1 MKKIV
6 FTLAAMMT
14 MTLAFAEGEN
24 SAKTNA
30 AVAPEAAKY
39 EMNIN
44 VSSLGRTL
52 GLDYDTER
60 TVSYISENFTR
71 DMHRV
76 ATTAEDADRNRLY
89 KKAINHN
96 LAYMRSVLDDSQ
108 YHEYVKLLNTTL
120 NNRGLNK

>member
-6 FTLAAMMT
+6 FTLAAMMS
-14 MTLAFAEGEN
+14 MTLAFAEGET
-24 SAKTNA
+24 STKTNV

-44 VSSLGRTL
+44 VESLGRTL
-52 GLDYDTER
+52 HLDYDTER
-60 TVSYISENFTR
+60 TVSYITSDFAR
-71 DMHRV
+71 DMHKAAI
-76 ATTAEDADRNRLY
+76 ATETADRDKLY
-89 KKAINHN
+89 KKAVNHN

>member
-6 FTLAAMMT
+6 FTLAAMMS
-14 MTLAFAEGEN
+14 MTLAFAEGET
-24 SAKTNA
+24 STKTN

-44 VSSLGRTL
+44 VNSLGRTL
-52 GLDYDTER
+52 GLDYDEER
-60 TVSYISENFTR
+60 AVSYIADDFSR
-71 DMHRV
+71 DMHKV
-76 ATTAEDADRNRLY
+76 ATAAEGTDRDKLY

-96 LAYMRSVLDDSQ
+96 LAYMHSVLDNSQ